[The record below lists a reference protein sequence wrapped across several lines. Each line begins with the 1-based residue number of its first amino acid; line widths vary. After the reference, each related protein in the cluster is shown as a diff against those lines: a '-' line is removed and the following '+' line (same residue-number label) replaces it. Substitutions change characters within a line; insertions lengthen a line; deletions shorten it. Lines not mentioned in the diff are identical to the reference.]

1 MTTLAI
7 IGGGIAGRSLL
18 YTLAKKKK
26 NFSSIVL
33 FDSDS
38 FARTCSLR
46 STAIVAMRGVTVGH
60 SDLGDLLVAA
70 FKTFSEHINLD
81 RPEGVFPITQYS
93 GATSKLDQFQKRYPA
108 GCEGKDFPVFA
119 LKKPIYMA
127 AEPGFLIDTQM
138 YLKWLTDQT
147 AQLPLSLKNEFVTAV
162 NENDAGVEVKTQTGD
177 TTTFD
182 KVIFAGGI
190 YNRFWNPKKAGRP
203 VHGSYLE
210 FSNINLGSESFS
222 LTLEGDNFVYHGHTQ
237 KLLLGSSSRADA
249 HELPVI
255 QDLVGIHDRLSKLLD
270 VTLPPIES
278 ARILTGIRE
287 KSSKRSP
294 YSSVEGRTAWIGG
307 FYKNGYS
314 LGLHM
319 SLDLTDQFLP

>member
-46 STAIVAMRGVTVGH
+46 STAIVAMRGVTQGH

-70 FKTFSEHINLD
+70 FNTFSDHINLD
-81 RPEGVFPITQYS
+81 RPQGVFPITQYS

-108 GCEGKDFPVFA
+108 GSEGRIFPAFT
-119 LKKPIYMA
+119 LKNPIYMA
-127 AEPGFLIDTQM
+127 TEPGFLIDTQI
-138 YLKWLTDQT
+138 YLQWLIDQT
-147 AQLPLSLKNEFVTAV
+147 AGLPLSIKNEFVTAV
-162 NENDAGVEVKTQTGD
+162 NENESGVEIKTQSGD
-177 TTTFD
+177 ITTFD

-190 YNRFWNPKKAGRP
+190 YNRFWNPKKAGKP

-210 FSNINLGSESFS
+210 FSNINSGTESFS
-222 LTLEGDNFVYHGHTQ
+222 LTLEGDNFVYHAHTQ

-249 HELPVI
+249 HELPVR
-255 QDLVGIHDRLSKLLD
+255 QDLVGLYTRLTKMIDL
-270 VTLPPIES
+270 TLPPIES
-278 ARILTGIRE
+278 ARVLTGIRE
-287 KSSKRSP
+287 KSPKRSP
-294 YSSVEGRTAWIGG
+294 YSSVEGKSAWIGG

>member
-1 MTTLAI
+1 LTTLAI

-46 STAIVAMRGVTVGH
+46 STAIVAMRGVTPGH

-70 FKTFSEHINLD
+70 FKTFSEHIHLD
-81 RPEGVFPITQYS
+81 RPLGVFPITQYS
-93 GATSKLDQFQKRYPA
+93 GATTKLDQFQKRYPA
-108 GCEGKDFPVFA
+108 GSEGKDFPVFA
-119 LKKPIYMA
+119 LKNPMYMA
-127 AEPGFLIDTQM
+127 AEPGYLIDTQM
-138 YLKWLTDQT
+138 YLQWLIEQT
-147 AQLPLSLKNEFVTAV
+147 AQLPLSIKNEFVTAV
-162 NENDAGVEVKTQTGD
+162 NENEVGVEIKTQSGEIA
-177 TTTFD
+177 TFD
-182 KVIFAGGI
+182 KVIFAGGV
-190 YNRFWNPKKAGRP
+190 YNRFWNPKKAGKA

-222 LTLEGDNFVYHGHTQ
+222 LTLEGDNFVYHGHTK

-249 HELPVI
+249 HELPVM
-255 QDLVGIHDRLSKLLD
+255 QDLFGLYSRLSNLLD
-270 VTLPPIES
+270 ATLPPMES

-287 KSSKRSP
+287 KSSKRAP
-294 YSSVEGRTAWIGG
+294 YSSVEGKSAWIGG

>member
-81 RPEGVFPITQYS
+81 RPQGVFPITQYS

-108 GCEGKDFPVFA
+108 GSEGTDFPTFA

-162 NENDAGVEVKTQTGD
+162 NENEAGVEVKTQTGE

-210 FSNINLGSESFS
+210 FSNINLGRESFS

-249 HELPVI
+249 HELPVM

-270 VTLPPIES
+270 VSLPPIES